1 MTALRDEQNR
11 IRALTDL
18 DATLLVEAA
27 AGTGKTSLLAG
38 RVIRLLASSVSPDT
52 IAAITFTEFAAGELR
67 DRVAWFLDEVLAG
80 RMPVELKL
88 AFPDGVTQAQRDSLA
103 AARGRLDELTC
114 TTIHGFCHNL
124 LRTYGVE
131 AAIDPGAEILDR
143 VQAELAFASIFER
156 WLRER
161 LGKPEPGTDPIAV
174 VARHDP
180 LEAEK
185 LLRKFA
191 EFRRDHRTATPLPSS
206 ITRTA
211 DQEFIESVA
220 EFRRWFAS
228 AGGPPEA
235 EQDINELEQLAEH
248 FGGKFDPAPSFE
260 RLWEM
265 VHPAQMTIM
274 RSRGFDL
281 QRYQRRGAWQ
291 RKRERSEGARLADEA
306 AAHYDRCAEAFRELM
321 GSLATAIAGVFSAEL
336 DELLRGFEEF
346 KRSAAVVD
354 FDDLLYI
361 TRRVLREHEAVRQ
374 AAADRYSRILVD
386 EFQDTDPVQA
396 EIIFLL
402 SGSGAAAGRWY
413 DRPLMPGHLFMV
425 GDPKQAIYRFRG
437 ADIATYRQARE
448 AIERQ
453 FPGNV
458 VRVASN
464 FRSRGAILEHVN
476 SCFRAPLQTQEAGY
490 VELESTRDDA
500 EHGLPCVAKI
510 KIDIVPQSRVD
521 DIRDEEARVVAETCA
536 RLIGNL
542 TLKRDKKE
550 TRLLAPGDIA
560 LLAPTGTELW
570 RYERALEEAGL
581 PFSSQAGKNLFRRQ
595 EAQDLVTLIR
605 GLADPRDTLALG
617 ALLRGPIVGL
627 TEQELLDIAGSLPAQ
642 ENGQTPPYLSL
653 RTDLAL
659 VEHPVAREILTILRD
674 LRRRVQSTAP
684 SLLIAEAVE
693 RLKLRAIL
701 VARSAD
707 QASRALANVD
717 AILERAGAYGVRGFR
732 QFARDLD
739 GDWSRRAS
747 HAEGVVDSEGQAIE
761 IVTIHSSKG
770 LEWPVVIPINTA
782 SRPRPPE
789 QFVHRRSDD
798 TLHWVL
804 RDIVPPSL
812 AEAMKT
818 ESEQESQ
825 QRLRLLYVACTRAM
839 ELLVLPDLSWTD
851 DAAWMRAID
860 FKLQGV
866 PELDISR
873 FIKKPYEESA
883 EKPNMQTP
891 EVFESERARIDSAFP
906 VIRWIRPSDGD
917 RDLVQFQTAPA
928 VAWEQPIEPTTPVQ
942 GNSLRGIILHK
953 LMEEFLTG
961 ELDVSPEAAERRSLG
976 LIRELVPADTP
987 TPQLDVQELAATA
1000 LRTIALKALSDDRDN
1015 VIAEVPVY
1023 GSIGAVDRLIAGRAD
1038 AVRYRNSDAEIV
1050 FDWKSDVD
1058 PKADDRAAYAHQ
1070 LAQYVHVLRAK
1081 RGAIVYMTTGEIQW
1095 VESAKVSTT

>member
-1 MTALRDEQNR
+1 MTALIDEQNR
-11 IRALTDL
+11 IRAMTDL

-38 RVIRLLASSVSPDT
+38 RVIRLLASSVSPGA

-67 DRVAWFLDEVLAG
+67 DRVALFLDEVLAG

-88 AFPDGVTQAQRDSLA
+88 AFQGGVIQAQRDSLS

-124 LRTYGVE
+124 LRTYAVE

-143 VQAELAFASIFER
+143 VQAEFAFASIFER

-161 LGKPEPGTDPIAV
+161 LGKLEAGTDPIAV

-180 LEAEK
+180 IGAEK

-191 EFRRDHRTATPLPSS
+191 GFRRDHRTARPLPSS
-206 ITRTA
+206 INRTA
-211 DQEFIESVA
+211 DQEFIECVA

-235 EQDINELEQLAEH
+235 EQDINQLEQLAGH
-248 FGGKFDPAPSFE
+248 FKGKFDPAPSFE
-260 RLWEM
+260 RLWELA
-265 VHPAQMTIM
+265 HPPRMTIM
-274 RSRGFDL
+274 RSRGYDL

-291 RKRERSEGARLADEA
+291 RKRFEGARLADEA

-321 GSLATAIAGVFSAEL
+321 GSLATAIASVFSAEL
-336 DELLRGFEEF
+336 DELLRSFEEF

-361 TRRVLREHEAVRQ
+361 TRRVLWEHEAVRQ

-402 SGSGAAAGRWY
+402 AGSGAASGHWY

-448 AIERQ
+448 VVERQ
-453 FPGNV
+453 FSGNV

-464 FRSRGAILEHVN
+464 FRSRGAILDHIN
-476 SCFRAPLQTQEAGY
+476 NCFRAPLQTQEAGY
-490 VELESTRDDA
+490 VELESTRDHA

-521 DIRDEEARVVAETCA
+521 DIRDEEARIVAETCV

-542 TLKRDKKE
+542 TLKRERE
-550 TRLLAPGDIA
+550 TRRLAPGDIA

-595 EAQDLVTLIR
+595 EAQDLVALIR
-605 GLADPRDTLALG
+605 ALADPRDTLALG
-617 ALLRGPIVGL
+617 ALLRGPMVGL
-627 TEQELLDIAGSLPAQ
+627 TEQELLDIEGSLPARQ
-642 ENGQTPPYLSL
+642 DGHPAHLNL
-653 RTDLAL
+653 RTDPVL
-659 VEHPVAREILTILRD
+659 VKHTVARETLTILRD
-674 LRRRVQSTAP
+674 LRRRIQSTAP

-693 RLKLRAIL
+693 RLKLRAVL

-739 GDWSRRAS
+739 ADWAQRAS
-747 HAEGVVDSEGQAIE
+747 HAEGVVDAEGQAIE

-789 QFVHRRSDD
+789 QFVRRRSDD
-798 TLHWVL
+798 TLHCVL
-804 RDIVPPSL
+804 GDIVPPSL
-812 AEAMKT
+812 AEAMNT

-860 FKLQGV
+860 FKLQDV
-866 PELDISR
+866 PELDISK
-873 FIKKPYEESA
+873 FIKKPYARPA

-891 EVFESERARIDSAFP
+891 EVFESERSRIDNAFP
-906 VIRWIRPSDGD
+906 AIRWIRPSDGD

-942 GNSLRGIILHK
+942 GSSLRGIILHK

-976 LIRELVPADTP
+976 LIRELIPADIP

-1000 LRTIALKALSDDRDN
+1000 LQTIALKELSDDRDN

-1038 AVRYRNSDAEIV
+1038 AVRYRNGDAEIV

-1058 PKADDRAAYAHQ
+1058 PRADDRAAYAHQ

-1081 RGAIVYMTTGEIQW
+1081 RGAVVYMTTGEIQW
-1095 VESAKVSTT
+1095 VEPAPVATT

>member
-1 MTALRDEQNR
+1 MTALSDEQNR
-11 IRALTDL
+11 IRAMTDL

-38 RVIRLLASSVSPDT
+38 RVIRLLASSVSPGA

-67 DRVAWFLDEVLAG
+67 DRVASFLDEVLAR

-88 AFPDGVTQAQRDSLA
+88 AFADGVTQAQRDSLA

-124 LRTYGVE
+124 LRTYAVE

-143 VQAELAFASIFER
+143 VQAEFAFASIFER

-161 LGKPEPGTDPIAV
+161 LGKLEAGTDPIAV

-180 LEAEK
+180 IGAEK
-185 LLRKFA
+185 LLRKFS
-191 EFRRDHRTATPLPSS
+191 EFRRDYRTARPLPSS
-206 ITRTA
+206 INRTA
-211 DQEFIESVA
+211 DQEFIECVA

-235 EQDINELEQLAEH
+235 EQDINQLEQLAGH
-248 FGGKFDPAPSFE
+248 FQGKFDPAPSFE
-260 RLWEM
+260 RLWELA
-265 VHPAQMTIM
+265 HPPQMTIM
-274 RSRGFDL
+274 RSRGYDL

-306 AAHYDRCAEAFRELM
+306 VAHYDRCAEAFRELM
-321 GSLATAIAGVFSAEL
+321 GSLATAIASVFSAEL
-336 DELLRGFEEF
+336 DELLRAFEEF

-402 SGSGAAAGRWY
+402 AGSGAASGHWY

-453 FPGNV
+453 FSGNV

-464 FRSRGAILEHVN
+464 FRSRGAILDHIN
-476 SCFRAPLQTQEAGY
+476 NCFRAPLQTQEAGY
-490 VELESTRDDA
+490 VELESTRDHA

-521 DIRDEEARVVAETCA
+521 DIRDEEARIVAETCA

-542 TLKRDKKE
+542 TLKREKV
-550 TRLLAPGDIA
+550 TRLVAPGDIA

-570 RYERALEEAGL
+570 RYERALEEVGL

-595 EAQDLVTLIR
+595 EAQDLVALIR
-605 GLADPRDTLALG
+605 ALADPRDTLALG
-617 ALLRGPIVGL
+617 ALLRGPMVGL
-627 TEQELLDIAGSLPAQ
+627 TEQELLDIKGKLPAQ
-642 ENGQTPPYLSL
+642 ENGQAPADLNL
-653 RTDLAL
+653 RTDPAL
-659 VEHPVAREILTILRD
+659 VEHPVARETLTILRD

-684 SLLIAEAVE
+684 SLLIAEATE

-739 GDWSRRAS
+739 ADWSRRAS
-747 HAEGVVDSEGQAIE
+747 HAEGVVDAEGQAIE

-804 RDIVPPSL
+804 GDIVPPSL
-812 AEAMKT
+812 SEAMNT

-860 FKLQGV
+860 FKLQVV
-866 PELDISR
+866 PELDISK
-873 FIKKPYEESA
+873 FIKKPYERPA
-883 EKPNMQTP
+883 EEPNMQTP
-891 EVFESERARIDSAFP
+891 EVFESERSRIDKAFP

-942 GNSLRGIILHK
+942 GSSLRGILLHK

-961 ELDVSPEAAERRSLG
+961 QLNVSAEAAERRSLG
-976 LIRELVPADTP
+976 LIRELIPADTP
-987 TPQLDVQELAATA
+987 TPRLDVQELAATA
-1000 LRTIALKALSDDRDN
+1000 LRTIALKELSDDRDN

-1038 AVRYRNSDAEIV
+1038 AVRYRNGDAEIV

-1058 PKADDRAAYAHQ
+1058 RRAEDRAAYAHQ

-1095 VESAKVSTT
+1095 VESAKVAPM